1 MVDMQKIKLEFN
13 KYVSNFDKNDGKI
26 KLKIEH
32 ILRVT
37 ELSKK
42 IAVSLNLDEENIELA
57 EIIGLFHDI
66 GRFEQIKKYNTFS
79 DRESENHAK
88 LGVKVLFEQNL
99 IENFNIDKKY
109 YSIIK
114 TAILNHNKDAIDN
127 NLTDIETLHSKI
139 IRDADKLDILYNISN
154 YDFKDVFWY
163 NDFNC
168 KKINELLIK
177 DLENRKHVNYN
188 IVKNNADLIP
198 TFFAF
203 MYDLNF
209 KFSIKYLKEKNYLQ
223 IFAEKVNENFESR
236 ELKEQMQKI
245 MSWYNNFLENV
256 EL

>member
-42 IAVSLNLDEENIELA
+42 IAISLDLDEENIELA

-66 GRFEQIKKYNTFS
+66 GRFEQIKRYNTYN
-79 DRESENHAK
+79 DKESENHAE
-88 LGVKVLFEQNL
+88 LGIKVLFEQNL

-109 YSIIK
+109 YSIIE
-114 TAILNHNKDAIDN
+114 TAILNHNKDAIEN

-139 IRDADKLDILYNISN
+139 IRDADKLDILYNICN

-163 NDFNC
+163 NDYNC
-168 KKINELLIK
+168 QKINELLIK

-203 MYDLNF
+203 IYDLNF

-223 IFAEKVNENFESR
+223 TFAEKVNENFESNK
-236 ELKEQMQKI
+236 LKEQMQKI
-245 MSWYNNFLENV
+245 MIWYNNFLENV
-256 EL
+256 EI

>member
-1 MVDMQKIKLEFN
+1 MV
-13 KYVSNFDKNDGKI
+13 
-26 KLKIEH
+26 H
-32 ILRVT
+32 RVT
-37 ELSKK
+37 NSWTRLKQLST
-42 IAVSLNLDEENIELA
+42 AQHNLPT
-57 EIIGLFHDI
+57 
-66 GRFEQIKKYNTFS
+66 IKCT
-79 DRESENHAK
+79 H
-88 LGVKVLFEQNL
+88 
-99 IENFNIDKKY
+99 
-109 YSIIK
+109 
-114 TAILNHNKDAIDN
+114 
-127 NLTDIETLHSKI
+127 
-139 IRDADKLDILYNISN
+139 
-154 YDFKDVFWY
+154 
-163 NDFNC
+163 FNC

>member
-109 YSIIK
+109 YSIIE

-127 NLTDIETLHSKI
+127 NLTDIEALHSKI
-139 IRDADKLDILYNISN
+139 IRDADKLDILYNICS

-203 MYDLNF
+203 IYDLNF

-223 IFAEKVNENFESR
+223 TFTEKVNENFESNK
-236 ELKEQMQKI
+236 LKEQMQKI
-245 MSWYNNFLENV
+245 MIWYNNFLENV
-256 EL
+256 EI